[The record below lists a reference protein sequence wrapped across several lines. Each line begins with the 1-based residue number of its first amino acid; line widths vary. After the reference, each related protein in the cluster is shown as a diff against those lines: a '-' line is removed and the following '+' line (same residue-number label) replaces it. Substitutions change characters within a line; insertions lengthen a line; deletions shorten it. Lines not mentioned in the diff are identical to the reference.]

1 MHQKERTSRTMD
13 LRLFAYI
20 EKLKNENEFLVRH
33 HRQCSL
39 GDRHFTQPNY
49 VQEGFTHDREAVLTV
64 RPPSQSH
71 PHHPPDLSYPPLLQ
85 LPLPHPP
92 QLPLPHPPQLP
103 LPHPPQLPL
112 PHPPQL
118 PLPHPPQLPLPHPP
132 QLPHPI
138 PSKSPDSLQPTR
150 HPKSIRRPKKKLWE
164 KYGDDLRWHEGDNQA
179 RMVEDNQVRIVE
191 DNQVQVVEDS
201 QVRIVE
207 DNQVQ
212 VVEDNQVRIVED
224 NQVQVVEDSQVRI
237 VEDNQARNN
246 EDFGNN
252 DGGLN
257 ERIKLI
263 LRGIS
268 LADAQDP
275 LETLRQCS
283 KELGNTKPQ
292 NPLELIKNYSIISN
306 HTKRLAER
314 ARKVHAFQELIF
326 VSACEVLLKNGY
338 KLEVIDELMKLC
350 ISDSSTKNLE
360 RLRGGAR
367 WFCSLVSSRNAAWE
381 HRITEHLFNCALSVS
396 QYSILYSNAKK
407 STPYVLKHLEGI
419 PATGGQDDVVD
430 AERVNN
436 FTGPTAGGQDV
447 NGQAQVRRNEAS
459 DAAGGIH
466 DSELSSDFI
475 YMCMPIFVQAV
486 LGKRFSL
493 LNISKALTFGEH
505 YHTIEM
511 EDRNPYITKKME
523 WLFDKYVS
531 IRDEA
536 SPEPRKGKR
545 KRTRNDSSLKGKSKG
560 FRQAVHRESSAR
572 EPLASIEPICNNAI
586 PFANQHEMEG
596 GDSHHTIWDPSSTE
610 APLGPERIA
619 VHNLV
624 SGCPSPDG
632 SVISALPS
640 MSSEVDCRDD
650 EPGVAVGNDSNQ
662 GSNQFGCV
670 EYGQLDAS
678 QQLCGTVDAPILFP
692 NNNPNTLNAGNDQ
705 LNNGDTYGLNT
716 SAVDYNPHN
725 LATFA
730 FDYNNPHNL
739 ATFAFDFNNPQDL
752 ATSAFNYNNPHNLA
766 TSAFDYDNPQDLATF
781 ASNYNTAYNQPQSC
795 PPH

>member
-1 MHQKERTSRTMD
+1 MD

-20 EKLKNENEFLVRH
+20 EKLKNENEFL
-33 HRQCSL
+33 
-39 GDRHFTQPNY
+39 
-49 VQEGFTHDREAVLTV
+49 
-64 RPPSQSH
+64 
-71 PHHPPDLSYPPLLQ
+71 
-85 LPLPHPP
+85 
-92 QLPLPHPPQLP
+92 LPLPHPPQLP

-179 RMVEDNQVRIVE
+179 RMVEDNQVRIVEDNQVQVVEDNQVRIVEDNQVQVVEDNQVRIVEDNQVQVVEDSQVRIVEDNQVQVVEDNQVRIVE